1 MIRSRSLSPAAR
13 MVLAALLENVG
24 TWSYGYDLAKITGV
38 KSGTL
43 YPLLIRLEE
52 RGLLETEWQP
62 PAEAGR
68 PPRHIYRLTAAGIEV
83 ARANPI
89 APAGADRSSLREVRT

>member
-1 MIRSRSLSPAAR
+1 MTRTRSFSPAAKQ
-13 MVLAALLENVG
+13 VLATLLDRAG
-24 TWSYGYDLAKITGV
+24 SWSYGYDLAKITGV

-62 PAEAGR
+62 PAEPGR
-68 PPRHIYRLTAAGIEV
+68 PPRHIYKLTAAGVEV
-83 ARANPI
+83 ARANPVETD
-89 APAGADRSSLREVRT
+89 GASHSSPREVRT